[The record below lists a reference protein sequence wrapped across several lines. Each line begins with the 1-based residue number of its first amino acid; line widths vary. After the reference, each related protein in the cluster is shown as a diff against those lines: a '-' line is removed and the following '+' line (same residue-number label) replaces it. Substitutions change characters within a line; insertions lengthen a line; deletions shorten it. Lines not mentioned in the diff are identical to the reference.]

1 MIAIKTFFATLKKNE
16 MRFWGFLLFYIVLA
30 SAVAVSAVFMERV
43 TGDMSQAA
51 LDFDVN
57 TLLQFLLVLTGIMA
71 VRAISSSLS
80 ALFLGR
86 FAGNAGHKFREN
98 FGKYFLHMPF
108 AKFEAAGSGESLSI
122 YSNDV
127 PAAVRFVSE
136 GGMRMIGDI
145 LSLIASFVFMLTV
158 NVFFTLI
165 FFATF
170 PVLVVLQV
178 VISGP
183 LQKRSKV
190 MSEETANFNAVV
202 NDSLQN
208 VSTIAAYSLEEVLE
222 KRYISVY
229 ENFMTAAKRFA
240 QAMLPLVMVGILA
253 SLTPIVLV
261 NILAAFS
268 VIDGNMNIAQ
278 FIAFTGVATVA
289 GQWLMMLS
297 QVLAQVQ
304 EMAAGAKRFNENTAD
319 APEVLNGGEKIDTT
333 SSVGISFDNVS
344 FRYTEDGPLAL
355 DKVSFNIAP
364 GSRVAF
370 VGGSGSG
377 KSTVLKL
384 LLGLYEAEEGNI
396 EISGKNISTIS
407 KKSLRDAFAYVPQD
421 SFLFP
426 ESIGENISLEKNTSD
441 KKRLENACSD
451 AGILEFINSLP
462 NKFDSVLSESAENIS
477 GGQRQRIAMARA
489 FYKNAPVIMFDE
501 ATSALDPA
509 TEASILDSF
518 ESVSK
523 GKTVVMV
530 AHRVRAIAA
539 CDTVIVMDAGKISAI
554 GSHEELLIKSEIY
567 KNLYENQSN
576 EEKMGVA

>member
-1 MIAIKTFFATLKKNE
+1 MITIKAFFTTLKKNE

-30 SAVAVSAVFMERV
+30 SAVAVSAVLMERV

-51 LDFDVN
+51 LDFNVDM
-57 TLLQFLLVLTGIMA
+57 LMQFLLVLTGIMA
-71 VRAISSSLS
+71 IRAVSSALS

-86 FAGNAGHKFREN
+86 FAGNAGYKFREN
-98 FGKYFLHMPF
+98 FGKYFLNMPF
-108 AKFEAAGSGESLSI
+108 SKFEAAGSGESLSI
-122 YSNDV
+122 YANDV
-127 PAAVRFVSE
+127 PAAIRFVSE

-145 LSLIASFVFMLTV
+145 LSVVASFVFMLTI

-178 VISGP
+178 AISMP
-183 LQKRSKV
+183 IQKRSKV

-222 KRYISVY
+222 KRYVSVY
-229 ENFMTAAKRFA
+229 ENLMTATKKFA
-240 QAMLPLVMVGILA
+240 QAMLPLVMSGIVA

-261 NILAAFS
+261 NVLAAFS
-268 VIDGNMNIAQ
+268 VINGNMNIAQ
-278 FIAFTGVATVA
+278 FIAFTGVATTA
-289 GQWLMMLS
+289 GSWLMMLS

-304 EMAAGAKRFNENTAD
+304 SLAAGAKRFNENTAE
-319 APEVLNGGEKIDTT
+319 ALEELNGGEKLDAAHPI
-333 SSVGISFDNVS
+333 GISFGNIS
-344 FRYTEDGPLAL
+344 FRYAEDGPLAL
-355 DKVSFNIAP
+355 DDVSFNILP

-384 LLGLYEAEEGNI
+384 LLGLYEANEGKI
-396 EISGKNISTIS
+396 ELNGKDISGIS
-407 KKSLRDAFAYVPQD
+407 KKSLRNAFAYVPQD

-426 ESIGENISLEKNTSD
+426 ESIGENISLEKNISD
-441 KKRLENACSD
+441 KKRLEKACND
-451 AGILEFINSLP
+451 AGILDFINSLP
-462 NKFDSVLSESAENIS
+462 DKFDGILSESAENIS

-518 ESVSK
+518 EAVSK

-530 AHRVRAIAA
+530 AHRARAIAA
-539 CDTVIVMDAGKISAI
+539 CDTIIVMDAGKISAI
-554 GSHEELLIKSEIY
+554 GSHEELLTKSEIY
-567 KNLYENQSN
+567 KNLYENQSYD
-576 EEKMGVA
+576 EIVGVA